1 MSQKKNYSRSFIIL
15 QENEKGY
22 EISSDKLPTGYAKI
36 EIKNG
41 KCKVSFYVQNL
52 KKMSKPYSMLL
63 VCDKKNTKKLIH
75 LGKINIDEYGRSE
88 ISREFEE
95 SDIAGSGIP
104 VDRVVGASIA
114 QVIEDNIIAVMS
126 GFNAS
131 DVSDSWKTY
140 PVAQVKKE
148 TDETNKVSENIEQS
162 HKDDIRK
169 DEAQEAVSKKKENT
183 TNVFDEYEKR
193 VQAKAD
199 KQDEEVN
206 KVKEVN
212 AVKEVKEVKEVNA
225 VKEVKSENTEISKEK
240 TKEKTKERHQDKR
253 DNAQEDSVQDSSSED
268 ESNNNVEETST
279 VEGINKLEDNDN
291 TDEINKVSDIED
303 NNYDSY
309 QSVNEDEE
317 DLSELPKGRVGKFFR
332 SLTNGLEDLGD
343 VFPDVKRCQWYK
355 ISSEYPQNM
364 FDSQSYNRYAVIYY
378 PMLMYYPYIEKYGHY
393 LLGYKCDKNDNMKYI
408 VYAVPGTKKRTEQPF
423 GGKTGFVS
431 WIPLVDGDEKED
443 SLGYWLMFYDFKNAT
458 IAVPKR

>member
-22 EISSDKLPTGYAKI
+22 EISSDKLPTGYAKV

-41 KCKVSFYVQNL
+41 KCKISFYVQNL
-52 KKMSKPYSMLL
+52 KKMSKPYNMLL
-63 VCDKKNTKKLIH
+63 VCDKKNTKKLID
-75 LGKINIDEYGRSE
+75 LGKIDIDEYGRSE
-88 ISREFEE
+88 ISREFNEN
-95 SDIAGSGIP
+95 DIAESGIS

-114 QVIEDNIIAVMS
+114 QVIEDNVIAVMS

-131 DVSDSWKTY
+131 DISDSWKTY
-140 PVAQVKKE
+140 PVAQVKKDD
-148 TDETNKVSENIEQS
+148 DETSKNSESIELSRQ
-162 HKDDIRK
+162 DNVRK
-169 DEAQEAVSKKKENT
+169 DKTHGKTLKGKGDNLA
-183 TNVFDEYEKR
+183 NVFDEYEKK
-193 VQAKAD
+193 VQDKAD
-199 KQDEEVN
+199 EQGE
-206 KVKEVN
+206 KVSEIKE
-212 AVKEVKEVKEVNA
+212 A
-225 VKEVKSENTEISKEK
+225 KSENTEINKEK
-240 TKEKTKERHQDKR
+240 IIKR
-253 DNAQEDSVQDSSSED
+253 NEDENDNAVVNSAQENINEVKNS
-268 ESNNNVEETST
+268 NVEKSDIAE
-279 VEGINKLEDNDN
+279 EDNIENDN
-291 TDEINKVSDIED
+291 QS
-303 NNYDSY
+303 SY

-317 DLSELPKGRVGKFFR
+317 DSEEFPKGKIGKFFR

-364 FDSQSYNRYAVIYY
+364 FGSQSYNRYSVVYY

-393 LLGYKCDKNDNMKYI
+393 LLGYKCDKNGNMKYI
-408 VYAVPGTKKRTEQPF
+408 VYAVPGTKKRVEQPF

-443 SLGYWLMFYDFKNAT
+443 SLGYWLMFYDFKNST